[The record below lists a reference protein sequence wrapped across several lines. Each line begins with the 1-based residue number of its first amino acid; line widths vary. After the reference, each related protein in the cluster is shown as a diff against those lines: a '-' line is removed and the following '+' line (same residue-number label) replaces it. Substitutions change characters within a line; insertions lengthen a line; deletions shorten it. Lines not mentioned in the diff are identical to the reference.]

1 MLSTI
6 LGNMWMNVERP
17 VTKPVIIVVLFTHCT
32 YLFLLYISYL
42 INLLM
47 YIFDHGN
54 CCWPLHCRLC
64 LHACL
69 LLITSPT
76 LMPTCCQNNKQGFPH
91 HYNIWVQHQTV
102 FTNFYFCF
110 CCVGVILFMLY
121 LFRIFKIFFPFY
133 NTTFIIIIM
142 SLAQNG
148 LKMTII

>member
-102 FTNFYFCF
+102 FTNFIFVFVVLELFYLCFIYLGYLRYFSHST
-110 CCVGVILFMLY
+110 ILRL
-121 LFRIFKIFFPFY
+121 LL
-133 NTTFIIIIM
+133 
-142 SLAQNG
+142 SLCHWHKMV
-148 LKMTII
+148 LKWQ